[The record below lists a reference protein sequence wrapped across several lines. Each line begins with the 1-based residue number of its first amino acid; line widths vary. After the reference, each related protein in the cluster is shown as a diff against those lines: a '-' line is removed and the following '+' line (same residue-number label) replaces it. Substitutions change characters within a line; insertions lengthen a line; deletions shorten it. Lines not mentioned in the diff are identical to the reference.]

1 MKRSLTARE
10 WILLGLLGV
19 VALVSGYVMLFYMP
33 MTARRDAAREETEL
47 CRLQAEAAQ
56 ARLEEKRRM
65 ERELEELFAGE
76 GEPVRLADYDNL
88 QPVMLELN
96 TVLSETEDYSLSF
109 GTVDTSR
116 TIVRRSISLTFTSG
130 SYEEAKSVLQQL
142 NDSAFR
148 CMLSDLSISLGQTG
162 EGLVSV
168 SGTIVFFEYKPQS

>member
-56 ARLEEKRRM
+56 VRLEEKRRM

-109 GTVDTSR
+109 GTVDASR
-116 TIVRRSISLTFTSG
+116 TIVRRSISLSFTSG
-130 SYEEAKSVLQQL
+130 SYEAARATLRQLCGSAYRCLLDSV
-142 NDSAFR
+142 
-148 CMLSDLSISLGQTG
+148 DLSISG
-162 EGLVSV
+162 ENGGSVSV
-168 SGTIVFFEYKPQS
+168 NGVLLFFEYLPK

>member
-56 ARLEEKRRM
+56 VRLEEKRRM

-116 TIVRRSISLTFTSG
+116 TIVRRSISLSFTSG
-130 SYEEAKSVLQQL
+130 SYAAARATLRQLCGSAYRCLLDSVE
-142 NDSAFR
+142 
-148 CMLSDLSISLGQTG
+148 LSISG
-162 EGLVSV
+162 ENGGSVSV
-168 SGTIVFFEYKPQS
+168 NGVLLFFEYLPK